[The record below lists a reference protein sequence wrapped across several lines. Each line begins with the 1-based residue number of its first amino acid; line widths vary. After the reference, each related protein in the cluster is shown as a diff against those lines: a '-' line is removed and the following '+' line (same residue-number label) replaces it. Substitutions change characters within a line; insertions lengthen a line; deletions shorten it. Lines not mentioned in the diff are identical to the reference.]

1 MERVRDFFLGFTM
14 SMGALAWALAQGT
27 SPLIGAAVGAAAIGI
42 LFLPW
47 QRMRVCRRILSI
59 SAALLGGWGA
69 VMLLQRH
76 VCTDLPLWQIIFAFL
91 LFTVLLAY
99 IGGVP
104 LRKGA
109 PLLGVVTAAVLV
121 LLCVLSVPFMS
132 VPSAAP
138 TGGIEVPLLSLLV
151 LVGSSLSAWEYAD
164 DQRAA
169 RGGAAAGAG
178 LYILL
183 VLTAS
188 AVWSSAALKI
198 TPFPVFRA
206 WERINSF
213 SVFYCPEVL
222 AASLCALCTVLQWS
236 ALSGTLFSLQK
247 QKKKV

>member
-1 MERVRDFFLGFTM
+1 MEYVRDFFLGFTM
-14 SMGALAWALAQGT
+14 SMGGLAWALAQGT

-47 QRMRVCRRILSI
+47 QRMKVCRRILSV
-59 SAALLGGWGA
+59 SAALLGARGA
-69 VMLLQRH
+69 VLLLQRH
-76 VCTDLPLWQIIFAFL
+76 VCTDLPLWQTVFAFL
-91 LFTVLLAY
+91 LFTAVLVY

-109 PLLGVVTAAVLV
+109 PLFGVMTAAVMV
-121 LLCVLSVPFMS
+121 LLCVLSVPFLS
-132 VPSAAP
+132 VPSTAP
-138 TGGIEVPLLSLLV
+138 TGGVEVPLFSLLA

-178 LYILL
+178 LYVLL

-198 TPFPVFRA
+198 APFPVFRA
-206 WERINSF
+206 WERINFF

-222 AASLCALCTVLQWS
+222 AASLCAFCTVLQASVLSS
-236 ALSGTLFSLQK
+236 ALFSLQK